1 MKVLIQNYRTID
13 IYFCTIFK
21 RFYYKLET
29 PTTKQN
35 FEDCIKGINLFYTK
49 NSKFE
54 RFKAQHIDGEPIIEI
69 VAITK
74 DNLFVCLPKNNEKI
88 KLPDYLEDDFVVLQ
102 EANKKFFDK
111 IKISQ
116 NEINK
121 HLKIIEQE
129 KVKILSQTK
138 TLQQIK
144 SNYAQPK

>member
-88 KLPDYLEDDFVVLQ
+88 KLPDYLEDDFVVFQ